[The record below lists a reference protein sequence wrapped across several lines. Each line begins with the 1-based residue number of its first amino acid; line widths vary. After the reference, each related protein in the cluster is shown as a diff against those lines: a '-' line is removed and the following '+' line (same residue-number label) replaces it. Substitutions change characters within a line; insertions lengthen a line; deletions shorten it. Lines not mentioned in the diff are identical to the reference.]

1 MTQEAESGPEELS
14 TGDRM
19 TLQVESETSEEA
31 CIQ

>member
-1 MTQEAESGPEELS
+1 MTQEAESSPEELS
-14 TGDRM
+14 RGDTM